1 MAERRRQDEERRRQA
16 EEERKAR
23 IEAEKERRDEEKR
36 KRQLMMAGSFGG
48 LVTGDGEGGKNFV
61 IEGKGGGG
69 GQQQGLPGQ
78 PSKPRGLSQ
87 EQQAEAK
94 ASQSCLPGWVVHILL
109 ACSATTWPS

>member
-94 ASQSCLPGWVVHILL
+94 ASQSCLPG
-109 ACSATTWPS
+109 